1 MFPKSEQKIPE
12 LLAPAGT
19 VEVFETA
26 VRAGADAVYI
36 GAPSLNARYLARHF
50 SMAEIAAM
58 IDFAH
63 RHRVKVYVAMNSLMK
78 EEEIPQAAE
87 TLGFLEALGADG
99 VILQDLGVYH
109 LARAYFP
116 GLRLHA
122 STLMGAHNS
131 LAVRQFERMG
141 FSRVVLAR
149 EMTLTEIKAC
159 REKSGVELEVFVH
172 GALCFSYSGLCLFS
186 SYLGG
191 KSGLRGRCVQPCRR
205 RYQWQGP
212 GRGHRSGYFFTM
224 SDLSAIELIGSLKE
238 AGVTSLKIEGRMR
251 SASYVDSVVR
261 AYRTMLDARP
271 GDETALQT
279 AGQLLDRAMGRK
291 TTTGYFLSPQPG
303 ELISPQYSGNIG
315 LFVGKV
321 ERVKGKNISLSL
333 KQNLGKGDRLRLH
346 VEATGERHSFTVSE
360 FTRKGGKASEA
371 KAGETVELAVPV
383 QAQEGDALFKVDVAE
398 RRGQSGSA
406 INPASFAGRVR
417 KISGDKR
424 LRQLLATLAPP
435 RVNPPVKKAHS
446 GGRKGA
452 APKNIQ
458 RPPLELWLK
467 IDDLRALRFGVPQM
481 PDRLVVTLSAVTY
494 DQLRRLK
501 KLLIPYQRRLVWALP
516 PVILEPD
523 LEFYQRAVGDLVGQ
537 GFRDWQIGHLG
548 QTLLFGPGLS
558 GAAADLPAAGQRGL
572 KPAGKKIAP
581 GGKLRFSGDYT
592 LNILNSSALRTL
604 KGLQISN
611 VQLSIE
617 SDRENLRQTGM
628 AQVPLKLGMTV
639 YGLPPLF
646 TARPAPDFFQ
656 YERPLVSPKGEIFV
670 LKKKWGQ
677 TIAVARQ
684 PFSLLPFLSEL
695 AEAGVQY
702 AVIDLSNLELRRGEL
717 AEIINRLASGRGK
730 RLNSFNYQGSLQ

>member
-1 MFPKSEQKIPE
+1 MFLQNERKIPE

-36 GAPSLNARYLARHF
+36 GAPSLNARFLARHF

-78 EEEIPQAAE
+78 EEEIPQTAE
-87 TLGFLEALGADG
+87 TLAFLEALGADG

-109 LARAYFP
+109 LARTYFP

-212 GRGHRSGYFFTM
+212 GKGHRSGYFFTM
-224 SDLSAIELIGSLKE
+224 SDLSAIGLIGSLKE

-261 AYRTMLDARP
+261 AYRTMLDAQP
-271 GDETALQT
+271 GDELALQT
-279 AGQLLDRAMGRK
+279 ANELLDRAMGRN
-291 TTTGYFLSPQPG
+291 TTTGYFLSAQPG
-303 ELISPQYSGNIG
+303 EIISPQYSGNIG

-321 ERVKGKNISLSL
+321 ERVKGNSISLSL
-333 KQNLGKGDRLRLH
+333 KQSLVKGDRLRLQ
-346 VEATGERHSFTVSE
+346 VEATGERHSFTVAE
-360 FTRKGGKASEA
+360 FTHKGGKISEA

-383 QAQEGDALFKVDVAE
+383 PARQGDALFKVDVAE
-398 RRGQSGSA
+398 RRGQAVSA
-406 INPASFAGRVR
+406 INPASFAGRIR
-417 KISGDKR
+417 KISADKR
-424 LRQLLATLAPP
+424 LSQLLATLALP
-435 RVNPPVKKAHS
+435 RGNPIVKKS
-446 GGRKGA
+446 QPGGRKGA
-452 APKNIQ
+452 PLKNSP

-467 IDDLRALRFGVPQM
+467 IDDLRTLRFGVPQM
-481 PDRLVVTLSAVTY
+481 PDRLVVTLSSVTY
-494 DQLRRLK
+494 DQLRRQK

-523 LEFYQRAVGDLVGQ
+523 TDFYQRAVGDLVGQ
-537 GFRDWQIGHLG
+537 GFRDWQIGHIG
-548 QTLLFGPGLS
+548 QALFFEYGLS
-558 GAAADLPAAGQRGL
+558 RAAADIQTTRQRGP
-572 KPAGKKIAP
+572 KSGGKKIAP

-604 KGLQISN
+604 KWLQLSN

-617 SDRENLRQTGM
+617 GDRENLRQVGM

-639 YGLPPLF
+639 YGSPPLF

-656 YERPLVSPKGEIFV
+656 YERPLESPKGEIFV

-677 TIAVARQ
+677 TIAVAQQ
-684 PFSLLPFLSEL
+684 PFSLLPFLADL
-695 AEAGVQY
+695 AAAGIQY
-702 AVIDLSNLELRRGEL
+702 AVIDLSNMELRRGEL
-717 AEIINRLASGRGK
+717 AELMNRLSSGRGK
-730 RLNSFNYQGSLQ
+730 RLNSFNYQGGLQ